1 MAMKRP
7 ILCLALFLLAGSLV
21 KAQEQW
27 DLRKCV
33 EYALTNNISIK
44 QQDIQARITA
54 LTYKQ
59 SRLSQFPNLNFS
71 SNLGLNT
78 GRSIDRT
85 TNLFTTQSI
94 LYNTF
99 GIQSSVDLFN
109 FGSKQNIIAANKFDA
124 QASLASVDKLRDDIS
139 LNVAGAYLQ
148 VLLNREQVNITKV
161 QMQQTAAQLS
171 NTQKQVNAGAVPE
184 LNATQLEAQLATD
197 SANVASAKGAEV
209 QSLLNLKALLNI
221 DAGAPFDIA
230 TPPVDRIPLEPIAE
244 LQPEPVYQLAL
255 QNLPQQRVNQLR
267 LLAAQKNA
275 DAAKGALYP
284 SLSAGFSLQTNYS
297 NAKNNFNILRYNTVG
312 TQPIVIVKSTLDTV
326 YAPVREPVYST
337 YSDPYGTQFFNNW
350 GNGVGIS
357 ITVPI
362 FNGGT
367 ARTNLEKAKLNVR
380 NFELQKQQDNLTLK
394 QDIYKAYNDAITSYE
409 KFNASAKSVE
419 AAQRAFDFAT
429 KRYNIGLLNT
439 IELITTQTSLFTA
452 KIQSTLAQYDYVF
465 KMKVLEFYKGQGLKL

>member
-1 MAMKRP
+1 MKRP

-221 DAGAPFDIA
+221 DAGTPFDIA

-275 DAAKGALYP
+275 DAAKGAVYP

-312 TQPIVIVKSTLDTV
+312 T
-326 YAPVREPVYST
+326 
-337 YSDPYGTQFFNNW
+337 
-350 GNGVGIS
+350 
-357 ITVPI
+357 
-362 FNGGT
+362 
-367 ARTNLEKAKLNVR
+367 
-380 NFELQKQQDNLTLK
+380 
-394 QDIYKAYNDAITSYE
+394 
-409 KFNASAKSVE
+409 
-419 AAQRAFDFAT
+419 
-429 KRYNIGLLNT
+429 
-439 IELITTQTSLFTA
+439 
-452 KIQSTLAQYDYVF
+452 
-465 KMKVLEFYKGQGLKL
+465 